1 MSTELL
7 LLLLFFLLL
16 PLLQRLLGAA
26 SPPEPDTPERARQRM
41 EAPEH
46 APRPPTPAVPR
57 PAATASNRLTGAA
70 EPKRTPARI
79 VAEPAVPAPTVRR
92 STRRRAVALDLRHR
106 RGLRRA
112 IVLMTILG
120 PCRANQ
126 R

>member
-7 LLLLFFLLL
+7 LLLFFFLVL

-26 SPPEPDTPERARQRM
+26 SPPEPETPERARHDM

-46 APRPPTPAVPR
+46 APRPRTPAVPR
-57 PAATASNRLTGAA
+57 PVETARHRLAEAVASKPTRVPIAAGPAAPAAAT
-70 EPKRTPARI
+70 
-79 VAEPAVPAPTVRR
+79 RR
-92 STRRRAVALDLRHR
+92 STRRRAVVAGLRHP